1 MRLMVKG
8 VAKLLLL
15 LVIGISQP
23 VLASSESN
31 PITFAADG
39 NKLSG
44 LLDVPANGEAHALVI
59 IVHGYG
65 KTNVVEQNWYFDL
78 RVHFAKEGIAT
89 FVWDKPGCGTSE
101 GEFDPNQPVKSSAG
115 EVLAA
120 AQFLR
125 DQNIPG
131 SQKIGLWGIS
141 RAGWIAPLA
150 MSQDDEIKFWI
161 SVSGVDAKESFG
173 YLLQSNWKLEGYDN
187 AEIEHLY
194 GQWLNGNRIVANA
207 GAFDDYLAATV
218 DLRSDPF
225 FDYMSGGDTSIGKA
239 GFSALVENWRE
250 LGQTIDSDSGLALY
264 VEGFPE
270 MLGQLDVSVL
280 ALFGERDSIV
290 DWRSTRQ
297 LYEETIGQ
305 NPNATLRIA
314 TFPDGNHNLH
324 QSENGSF
331 KEMLEI
337 LSSPKIV
344 AGYYDA
350 ISAWISEVVAA
361 EEEPES

>member
-1 MRLMVKG
+1 
-8 VAKLLLL
+8 
-15 LVIGISQP
+15 
-23 VLASSESN
+23 
-31 PITFAADG
+31 
-39 NKLSG
+39 
-44 LLDVPANGEAHALVI
+44 VI

-78 RVHFAKEGIAT
+78 RAHLAAQGIAT

-101 GEFDPNQPVKSSAG
+101 GEFDPNQPVKSSAD

-120 AQFLR
+120 ARFLR
-125 DQNIPG
+125 DEDIPG

-141 RAGWIAPLA
+141 RAGWIAPIA
-150 MSQDDEIKFWI
+150 MSQDNEIKFWI

-173 YLLQSNWKLEGYDN
+173 YLLQSNWRFEGYSN
-187 AEIEHLY
+187 AQVEHLY

-207 GAFDDYLAATV
+207 GDYDDYLAATA

-225 FDYMSGGDTSIGKA
+225 FIYMSGGNTSIDRVS
-239 GFSALVENWRE
+239 FDALVENWKKLR
-250 LGQTIDSDSGLALY
+250 QPIDPESGLTLY
-264 VEGFPE
+264 VEDFPD
-270 MLGQLDVSVL
+270 LLSKLDVETL

-290 DWRSTRQ
+290 DWRSARQ
-297 LYEETIGQ
+297 LYQETIGQ
-305 NPNATLRIA
+305 NSNASLKVV

-337 LSSPKIV
+337 LNSPKIV
-344 AGYYDA
+344 TGYYDA
-350 ISAWISEVVAA
+350 ISAWISEVVIVD
-361 EEEPES
+361 EESQN